1 MSVPQS
7 MEEAEAILTYALN
20 VRYAKAKLEEEILEL
35 LRRYERETGFPVYDI
50 YLNKVGDKSV
60 IVEVRV

>member
-7 MEEAEAILTYALN
+7 MEEAEAILTYAKN
-20 VRYAKAKLEEEILEL
+20 VRSAKTKLEQDILTL
-35 LRRYERETGFPVYDI
+35 LRHYEVETGFPVYDI